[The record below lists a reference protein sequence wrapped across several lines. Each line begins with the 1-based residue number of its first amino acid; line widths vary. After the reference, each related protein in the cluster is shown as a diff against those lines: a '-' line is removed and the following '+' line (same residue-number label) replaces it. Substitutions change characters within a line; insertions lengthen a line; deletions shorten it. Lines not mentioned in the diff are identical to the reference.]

1 MPCPCGGKA
10 KFKRV
15 SPKCVLT
22 TVGEMAVGRRYYAC
36 PDCGRGQTPLDAW
49 AGIGS
54 RMASEHAR
62 RVIVV
67 AGSTWSF
74 EQASA
79 KLREL
84 CRMRV
89 SNDTIRAECDEEGER
104 AGRWTRSDRSAAD
117 PLAKA
122 AGELEFSSDGIK
134 INTVGGWAEMRLS
147 VLDKRESA
155 QPVGPEHWADRVLPE
170 PTARLAWCQIA
181 PCRLIGARWAAMFKH
196 LGIARDATL
205 SVIAD
210 GAKWIWDQAALR
222 LPAANASW
230 VVDVYHVSRHLHDCG
245 KQLLGEGAGARAW
258 AEQKLARLLDQG
270 GPAFV
275 RELQPMIDA
284 QPRAGGREA
293 LSKLLGYLRENRNR
307 MWYRQRLAAGR
318 VIGSGL
324 IEGGCKTILGARL
337 KLNSARWQPR
347 RAEPIGN
354 LRCLQYSGL
363 WDTYWENRTAA

>member
-1 MPCPCGGKA
+1 MRCSCGSTA

-22 TVGEMAVGRRYYAC
+22 TVGEMTVGRRYYAC
-36 PDCGRGQTPLDAW
+36 PECGLSQTPLDGW
-49 AGIGS
+49 AGIGR

-79 KLREL
+79 KLLEL

-89 SNDTIRAECDEEGER
+89 SNDTIRAECDEEGMR
-104 AGRWTRSDRSAAD
+104 AGQWMRSDQVPAEK
-117 PLAKA
+117 LAGA
-122 AGELEFSSDGIK
+122 AGELEFSSDGMK
-134 INTVGGWAEMRLS
+134 INTTGGWAEMRLS

-155 QPVGPEHWADRVLPE
+155 EAVGPEKWAQRVLPE
-170 PTARLAWCQIA
+170 PTTRLAWCQIA

-196 LGIARDATL
+196 LGVRRDASL

-210 GAKWIWDQAALR
+210 GAKWIWEQAGVR
-222 LPAANASW
+222 LPTAHASW
-230 VVDVYHVSRHLHDCG
+230 VVDVYHVSEHLHDCG
-245 KQLLGEGAGARAW
+245 KRLLGEGPGARAW
-258 AEQKLARLLDQG
+258 AEENLTLLLDQS
-270 GPAFV
+270 GPGLV
-275 RELQPMIDA
+275 RHVQGLIGVESQPA
-284 QPRAGGREA
+284 HCQA
-293 LSKLLGYLRENRNR
+293 LKKLLVYLSDNRDR

-318 VIGSGL
+318 PIGSGL

-347 RAEPIGN
+347 RAERMGS
-354 LRCLQYSGL
+354 LRCLQYSDL
-363 WDTYWENRTAA
+363 WDSYWDPRAAA